1 MVEVRFL
8 ANQQPAAL
16 YPLTVLNRA
25 EELTWGVGSLAE
37 VWRHKGQTQVP
48 HPPILGHEI
57 HVLPSLRPSSDT
69 FQAILEAGP
78 GIEWTRNGVV
88 WARSS
93 APGVDIASNRPVPE
107 DWSVIARPQDFFLH
121 AAAAIDDSLDFAQS
135 AWNLR
140 APELPSHVTV
150 IGPAENLHVATD
162 ATLTACT
169 LNTTG
174 GPIVIGPGAEIE
186 EGAHIRGPFMLGSGS
201 TVKMGARIYGPTII
215 GPHCKVG
222 GEVSNSVFL
231 GYSNKGHDG
240 FLGNSVL
247 GFWCNLGADTNTS
260 NLKNTYG
267 EVSVFNG
274 ATGTIEPSGLQF
286 CGLIMGD
293 HSKCGINTMFN
304 TGTVVG
310 VGTNIFGGGFP
321 PKHVPSFSW
330 GGADSGWTG
339 HDIEKMISTA
349 RAVMARRNVE
359 LSADAEDRIRQA
371 HAAVSS
377 GAA

>member
-1 MVEVRFL
+1 MVELNFL
-8 ANQQPAAL
+8 EVVQQERL
-16 YPLTVLNRA
+16 YPLTVLKSLGD
-25 EELTWGVGSLAE
+25 LTWGAGSLRK
-37 VWRHKGQTQVP
+37 VWQHQVRNQVP
-48 HPPILGHEI
+48 QPPFPGHRMRVHPG
-57 HVLPSLRPSSDT
+57 LRPAEETVRDI
-69 FQAILEAGP
+69 FEAGP
-78 GIEWTRNGVV
+78 GTVWTRNGVSLV
-88 WARSS
+88 EWPHADGTSQSRP
-93 APGVDIASNRPVPE
+93 APDHWTTIE
-107 DWSVIARPQDFFLH
+107 RPQDFFLM
-121 AAAAIDDSLDFAQS
+121 AGEAIFDSLPWARS
-135 AWNLR
+135 AWALTPPNL
-140 APELPSHVTV
+140 PDHVTL
-150 IGPAENLHVATD
+150 IGPAEDLHVAPT
-162 ATLTACT
+162 ARLTACT

-174 GPIVIGPGAEIE
+174 GAIVIGPGAEIE
-186 EGAHIRGPFMLGSGS
+186 EGAHIRGPFMLGPGS
-201 TVKMGARIYGPTII
+201 TIKMGARVYGPTIV

-222 GEVSNSVFL
+222 GEVSNSVLL

-267 EVSVFNG
+267 EVAVFNG
-274 ATGTIEPSGLQF
+274 ATRKIEPSGLQF

-310 VGTNIFGGGFP
+310 VGSNIFGGGFP

-359 LSADAEDRIRQA
+359 LSDDAEQRIRQA

-377 GAA
+377 GGE